1 MCLNPPR
8 LFALIDIKSRQG
20 DYFHWL
26 FREQLVPHRPWDSVT
41 PCQLDALQAPFYYL
55 FYLRP
60 HSMPHEHLVDC
71 LDRFA
76 VFAVSVFAMVLCSD
90 DIYAQLSVL
99 CWYHN
104 FALIVQVGFLDVYV
118 RHRGFHALQ
127 PSSYHIC
134 QVLFLAIRDVLC
146 RRPVHWHY
154 VRQ

>member
-99 CWYHN
+99 RWYHN
-104 FALIVQVGFLDVYV
+104 FALIVQVPDFLIDWFTRVLIDIVNIEIVIASPAVCNASFGF
-118 RHRGFHALQ
+118 R
-127 PSSYHIC
+127 SYCILKC
-134 QVLFLAIRDVLC
+134 
-146 RRPVHWHY
+146 
-154 VRQ
+154 